1 MKPVPGSAI
10 NPAAR
15 RTKALDLNK
24 FIAENRENWQKLEKM
39 LGTAETSGLDRFSH
53 KQLREFGILYRKVC
67 SDLVHVRSATSNADL
82 TEYLN
87 SLVSRGYAG
96 IYSGRRFRLRALAD
110 FFVRTFPRELRRRAR
125 YFALSAALLLG
136 GSVFGFLAVSFDHN
150 SRYYL
155 MPHEHMHSD
164 PSERVEEALRA
175 EGEGGRIKSAG
186 QSAAF
191 SSFLFTNNIR
201 VALLAFAAGITF
213 GVGTALVL
221 GVNGVMLGAV
231 AADYHQRGA
240 ALFFYSWVLPHGIM
254 ELTSVVIAG
263 AAGLLLG
270 RAILWPGEYTTLD
283 SLRIRGRSALVLVL
297 GSIPLFVVAGL
308 IEGSLS
314 QINPPAIPYWF
325 KLLVAATTGVFL
337 LLYLTTSGREK
348 VKSTALL
355 SPEGTGSPSSL

>member
-1 MKPVPGSAI
+1 
-10 NPAAR
+10 
-15 RTKALDLNK
+15 
-24 FIAENRENWQKLEKM
+24 
-39 LGTAETSGLDRFSH
+39 
-53 KQLREFGILYRKVC
+53 
-67 SDLVHVRSATSNADL
+67 VHVRSATSNAEL

-96 IYSGRRFRLRALAD
+96 IYSGRRLRLRALAG

-136 GSVFGFLAVSFDHN
+136 GGVFGFLAVSFDPD

-155 MPHEHMHSD
+155 MPEEHMHAD
-164 PSERVEEALRA
+164 PAQRVEEALRA
-175 EGEGGRIKSAG
+175 EDEGGRVRSAG

-191 SSFLFTNNIR
+191 SSFLFTHNIR

-213 GVGTALVL
+213 GLGTALVL
-221 GVNGVMLGAV
+221 GANGVILGAV
-231 AADYHQRGA
+231 AADYSQRGA

-270 RAILWPGEYTTLD
+270 RAVLWPGEYTTLD
-283 SLRIRGRSALVLVL
+283 SLRIRGRSALILVL
-297 GSIPLFVVAGL
+297 GTIPLFVVAGL

-325 KLLVAATTGVFL
+325 KLLVAAATGAFL
-337 LLYLTTSGREK
+337 IMYFIAAGRDDS
-348 VKSTALL
+348 KSTVSS
-355 SPEGTGSPSSL
+355 SPEDTG

>member
-1 MKPVPGSAI
+1 
-10 NPAAR
+10 
-15 RTKALDLNK
+15 LDLNK
-24 FIAENRENWQKLEKM
+24 FIADNHEDWQNFEKM
-39 LGTAETSGLDRFSH
+39 LGTAETAGLDRFSH
-53 KQLREFGILYRKVC
+53 KQLRELGILYRKVC
-67 SDLVHVRSATSNADL
+67 ADLVHVRSATSNAEL

-96 IYSGRRFRLRALAD
+96 IYSARRFRLHALTE

-136 GSVFGFLAVSFDHN
+136 GIVFGFLAVSYDEN

-155 MPHEHMHSD
+155 MPREHMHAD
-164 PSERVEEALRA
+164 PAQRA
-175 EGEGGRIKSAG
+175 EKALEAEDQGGRIKSAG

-191 SSFLFTNNIR
+191 SSFLFTHNIR
-201 VALLAFAAGITF
+201 VALLAFAAGIAF
-213 GVGTALVL
+213 GLGTALVL
-221 GVNGVMLGAV
+221 GTNGVVLGAV

-254 ELTSVVIAG
+254 ELTSIVIAG

-270 RAILWPGEYTTLD
+270 RAVLWPGEYTTLD
-283 SLRIRGRSALVLVL
+283 SLRIRGRSALILVL
-297 GSIPLFVVAGL
+297 GTIPLFVVAGI

-325 KLLVAATTGVFL
+325 KLLVAATTGAFL
-337 LLYLTTSGREK
+337 IMYLAAAGRE
-348 VKSTALL
+348 VPKSTASP
-355 SPEGTGSPSSL
+355 SPEGTGSPQPR

>member
-1 MKPVPGSAI
+1 M
-10 NPAAR
+10 
-15 RTKALDLNK
+15 DLNK
-24 FIAENRENWQKLEKM
+24 FIADNREDWHNLEKM
-39 LGTAETSGLDRFSH
+39 LGTAETAGLDRFNH

-67 SDLVHVRSATSNADL
+67 SDLVHVRSATSNAEL

-96 IYSGRRFRLRALAD
+96 IYSGRRLRLRALTD
-110 FFVRTFPRELRRRAR
+110 FFVRTFPRELRLRAR

-136 GSVFGFLAVSFDHN
+136 GVVFGFLAVSFDEN

-155 MPHEHMHSD
+155 MPHEHMYAD
-164 PSERVEEALRA
+164 PAQRVDEAREA
-175 EGEGGRIKSAG
+175 ENEGGRIKSAG

-191 SSFLFTNNIR
+191 SSFLFTHNIR
-201 VALLAFAAGITF
+201 VALLAFAAGITL
-213 GVGTALVL
+213 GIGTALVL
-221 GVNGVMLGAV
+221 GINGVTLGAV

-270 RAILWPGEYTTLD
+270 RAVLWPGQYTMLD

-297 GSIPLFVVAGL
+297 GIIPFLVVAGL

-325 KLLVAATTGVFL
+325 KLLVAALTGVFII
-337 LLYLTTSGREK
+337 LYFTVAGRESA
-348 VKSTALL
+348 KSTVSF
-355 SPEGTGSPSSL
+355 SPAGTDSQQLP